1 MIYNIYLNK
10 NVKVFKLNT
19 YILTGQIGA
28 GKSEAQ
34 KILQTLSY
42 SCFCADSMVKDL
54 YKRDYIIQK
63 LSVISSDLVDD
74 GVLNINLLRKLV
86 FTNNK
91 IMQEVECLIQPIV
104 FSKFQEIE
112 IKNKN
117 KNIVFVMP
125 IIRNSILFEKYKI
138 IYIFANESIRRKRV
152 EKRKNYNEDM
162 INNIF
167 NYQKDIDNCMN
178 KSQYKIENNGTLS
191 ELKEKIIKI
200 IE

>member
-34 KILQTLSY
+34 KILQALNFT
-42 SCFCADSMVKDL
+42 CFCADTMVRNL

-63 LSVISSDLVDD
+63 LSVISSDLVKDD
-74 GVLNINLLRKLV
+74 ILNIDLLRKLI
-86 FTNNK
+86 FTDNK
-91 IMQEVECLIQPIV
+91 IMQEVEQLIQPIV
-104 FSKFQEIE
+104 FSEFQEIE
-112 IKNKN
+112 SKYNN
-117 KNIVFVMP
+117 NIVFVVP
-125 IIRNSILFEKYKI
+125 IIRNNGPFKKYKM
-138 IYIFANESIRRKRV
+138 IYIFADESTRRRRV
-152 EKRKNYNEDM
+152 EKRENYDKNM

-167 NYQKDIDNCMN
+167 NYQNDIDNYMN

-200 IE
+200 VG